1 MPPKAVSPWA
11 DSTMPPTTLLIL
23 VLVLLLVPLTA
34 YAASRPRTTLMKF
47 LLTLALLPV
56 LAFCAYGILATFEPG
71 PGAIPFRVIY
81 SVGALASA
89 AGIWKVW
96 RGAAD

>member
-1 MPPKAVSPWA
+1 M
-11 DSTMPPTTLLIL
+11 TPTTLLIL
-23 VLVLLLVPLTA
+23 ALALLLVPLTA
-34 YAASRPRTTLMKF
+34 YAASRPRTTLIKI

-56 LAFCAYGILATFEPG
+56 LAFCAYGILATFEGG
-71 PGAIPFRVIY
+71 PGAIPFRIVY
-81 SVGALASA
+81 SVGALAAA